1 MVRTYLDHN
10 AEILKLSKYGAR
22 KTGIVY
28 GANLNFY
35 IIKKRLK
42 ELIEFGLLIETYHK
56 EISGKYYHTTPKGEE
71 FLFHFQEIRSLIPVG

>member
-10 AEILKLSKYGAR
+10 AEILRLSKEGAR

-42 ELIEFGLLIETYHK
+42 ELIILGLLQK
-56 EISGKYYHTTPKGEE
+56 NGKYYLTTPKGEE
-71 FLFHFQEIRSLIPVG
+71 FLYHYREMRSLIPVG